1 MLAVVRLTGS
11 CCCFS
16 VQLRWR
22 LLRRLGPL
30 AAVPASFVAF
40 LLANGH
46 VVIGDHSM
54 HAPVPH
60 LAHPLHFA
68 LFAAV
73 ALAPAAFSPSRS
85 MSALKMF
92 RSYSAV

>member
-1 MLAVVRLTGS
+1 MTMLY
-11 CCCFS
+11 S

-30 AAVPASFVAF
+30 AAVPAAFVAF
-40 LLANGH
+40 LLTNGH

-54 HAPVPH
+54 HAPLPH
-60 LAHPLHFA
+60 LAHPLHFV

-73 ALAPAAFSPSRS
+73 ALAPAAFSPGR
-85 MSALKMF
+85 
-92 RSYSAV
+92 